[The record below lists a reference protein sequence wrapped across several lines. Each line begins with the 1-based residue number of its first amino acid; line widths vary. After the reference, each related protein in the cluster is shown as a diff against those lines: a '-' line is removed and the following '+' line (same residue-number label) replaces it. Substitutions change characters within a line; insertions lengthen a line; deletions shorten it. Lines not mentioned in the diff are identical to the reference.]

1 KPAGKGMVLG
11 EQAELRTGPD
21 GTIQFVIPP
30 QEIVS
35 VDHLTTLKILRVLHE
50 GAKAATDLGIKY
62 GRTRYDLEGG
72 GLEHQSTLRSP
83 NATLA
88 VRGTKVSLF
97 DQPPYAPQ
105 AISLTG
111 RAEFRAFRKPPI
123 AFGNRGQG
131 KTVVTPESATAGQ
144 IALSQTVIDPTLQ
157 GARTESE

>member
-50 GAKAATDLGIKY
+50 GAKATTDLGIKY

-88 VRGTKVSLF
+88 VRGTRVSLF
-97 DQPPYAPQ
+97 DQPPFAAQ
-105 AISLTG
+105 AVSLTG
-111 RAEFRAFRKPPI
+111 RAEFAANRRGKTGKPI
-123 AFGNRGQG
+123 ASGHKRTG
-131 KTVVTPESATAGQ
+131 KTVVNGQSKTA
-144 IALSQTVIDPTLQ
+144 ADLSLSQTVVEPTRF
-157 GARTESE
+157 A